1 MAMGG
6 ERQRRLEE
14 IRRADAEARTAREA
28 ATEAT
33 PPTPPARQRR
43 PPFALPTQFESWID
57 RQVREAQERGD
68 FDNLRG
74 TGQPLAPEDPNM
86 RAYAGDDA
94 MGLRLLKNNEALP
107 AWIELNREIAA
118 DRQACRR
125 ILDYYTAERD
135 RDRRARFAADYRR
148 RIVALNEKIDQYNL
162 IVPGMHL
169 EQVRV
174 RAELELRDA
183 DQRRWAAMDRREG
196 R

>member
-1 MAMGG
+1 MSG

-14 IRRADAEARTAREA
+14 LRRADDEARATREA

-33 PPTPPARQRR
+33 PPPPPERQRR
-43 PPFALPTQFESWID
+43 PPFSLPAQFESWID
-57 RQVREAQERGD
+57 KQIREAQERGD

-74 TGQPLAPEDPNM
+74 AGQPLTPDDPNVQ
-86 RAYAGDDA
+86 AFAGDDA
-94 MGLRLLKNNEALP
+94 LGLRLLKNNGALP
-107 AWIELNREIAA
+107 AWIELNREIDA
-118 DRQACRR
+118 DRQACLR

-135 RDRRARFAADYRR
+135 RDRRARFATDYRR
-148 RIVALNEKIDQYNL
+148 RVGAMNEKIDQYNL

-183 DQRRWAAMDRREG
+183 DRRRWAEMDRREG

>member
-1 MAMGG
+1 MSG

-14 IRRADAEARTAREA
+14 IRRVDAEARAAETTAMSS
-28 ATEAT
+28 
-33 PPTPPARQRR
+33 PPPERKRR
-43 PPFALPTQFESWID
+43 PPFALPAQFESWID
-57 RQVREAQERGD
+57 KQIREAQERGD

-74 TGQPLAPEDPNM
+74 AGQPLTPDDPNVQ
-86 RAYAGDDA
+86 AFAGDDA
-94 MGLRLLKNNEALP
+94 LGLRLLKNNEALP
-107 AWIELNREIAA
+107 AWIELSREIAA
-118 DRQACRR
+118 DRQACLR

-135 RDRRARFAADYRR
+135 RDRRARFATDYRR
-148 RIVALNEKIDQYNL
+148 RVSTLNEKIDQYNL

-183 DQRRWAAMDRREG
+183 DRRRWEALDRREG

>member
-1 MAMGG
+1 MSG

-14 IRRADAEARTAREA
+14 LRRVDDEARAAREA
-28 ATEAT
+28 EDKAT
-33 PPTPPARQRR
+33 PLAPPERRMR
-43 PPFALPTQFESWID
+43 PPFALPAQFESWID
-57 RQVREAQERGD
+57 KQIREAQERGD

-74 TGQPLAPEDPNM
+74 AGQPLTPDDPNVQ
-86 RAYAGDDA
+86 AFAGDDA
-94 MGLRLLKNNEALP
+94 LGLRLLKNNEALP
-107 AWIELNREIAA
+107 AWIELNREITA

-135 RDRRARFAADYRR
+135 RDRRARFATDYRR
-148 RIVALNEKIDQYNL
+148 RVLALNEKIDQYNL
-162 IVPGMHL
+162 IVPGMQL

-174 RAELELRDA
+174 RIELELRDA

>member
-1 MAMGG
+1 MSG

-14 IRRADAEARTAREA
+14 IRRVDAEARAAREA
-28 ATEAT
+28 ETTAMSS
-33 PPTPPARQRR
+33 PPPERKRR
-43 PPFALPTQFESWID
+43 PPFALPAQFESWID
-57 RQVREAQERGD
+57 KQIREAQERGD

-74 TGQPLAPEDPNM
+74 AGQPLTPDDPNVQ
-86 RAYAGDDA
+86 AFAGDDA
-94 MGLRLLKNNEALP
+94 LGLRLLKNNEALP

-118 DRQACRR
+118 DRQACLR
-125 ILDYYTAERD
+125 ILDYYTAERE
-135 RDRRARFAADYRR
+135 RERRARFATDYRR
-148 RIVALNEKIDQYNL
+148 RVSTLNEKIDQYNL

-183 DQRRWAAMDRREG
+183 DRRRWEALDRREG

>member
-1 MAMGG
+1 MSG

-14 IRRADAEARTAREA
+14 LRRVDAEARAAREA
-28 ATEAT
+28 ETTAL
-33 PPTPPARQRR
+33 PPPPPERKRR
-43 PPFALPTQFESWID
+43 PPFALPAQFESWID
-57 RQVREAQERGD
+57 KQIREAQERGD

-74 TGQPLAPEDPNM
+74 AGQPLTPDDPNVQ
-86 RAYAGDDA
+86 AFAGDDA
-94 MGLRLLKNNEALP
+94 LGLRLLKNNEALP
-107 AWIELNREIAA
+107 AWIELNREIAI
-118 DRQACRR
+118 DRQACLR

-135 RDRRARFAADYRR
+135 RDRRTRFADDYRR
-148 RIVALNEKIDQYNL
+148 RVVALNEKIDQYNL

-183 DQRRWAAMDRREG
+183 DRRRWEAMDRREG